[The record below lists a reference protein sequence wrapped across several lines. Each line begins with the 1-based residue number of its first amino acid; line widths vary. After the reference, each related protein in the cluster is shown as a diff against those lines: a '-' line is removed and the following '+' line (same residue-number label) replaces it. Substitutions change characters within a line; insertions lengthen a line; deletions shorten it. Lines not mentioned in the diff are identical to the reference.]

1 MAQIEVFTTRDR
13 LDLHHQ
19 FGEAFASSWPEFIF
33 HDPVSRTYLPA
44 VQESFTQFDVTLV
57 SEGVVLAGGWGV
69 SLAWDQTLEDL
80 PGGYDDALVR
90 SLSRNDRADH
100 DTLSIMAVA
109 VRRDYRGRALSAAV
123 MTELRRRASDAGLP
137 HVIAPVRPTLKANY
151 PLASMSSF
159 ARWRRSD
166 GEHLD
171 PWIRAHERMGAHV
184 LAPAPESMVITGSV
198 QEWETWTRMA
208 FPETGA
214 YVVPAAL
221 DLVAIDRE
229 RDTGVYVEPNLWMQ
243 HV

>member
-19 FGEAFASSWPEFIF
+19 FGEAFGSSWPEFIF

-57 SEGVVLAGGWGV
+57 SEGVVVAGGWGV

-90 SLSRNDRADH
+90 SLSLNDRADH

-109 VRRDYRGRALSAAV
+109 VHRDYRGRALSAAV
-123 MTELRRRASDAGLP
+123 MTELRRRASDADLT

-151 PLASMSSF
+151 PLATMSTF

-171 PWIRAHERMGAHV
+171 PWIRAHERLGARV
-184 LAPAPESMVITGSV
+184 LAPAPESMVITGTV

-208 FPETGA
+208 FPESGA
-214 YVVPAAL
+214 YVVPEAL

-229 RDTGVYVEPNLWMQ
+229 RDTGVYLEPNLWMQ
-243 HV
+243 HA

>member
-19 FGEAFASSWPEFIF
+19 FGEAFANSWPDFIF

-44 VQESFTQFDVTLV
+44 VQESFSHLDVTLV
-57 SEGVVLAGGWGV
+57 LDGVVVAGGWGV
-69 SLAWDQTLEDL
+69 SLAWDETPEDL

-90 SLSRNDRADH
+90 SLSGDDRSAH

-109 VRRDYRGRALSAAV
+109 VHPRYRGRALSAAV
-123 MTELRRRASDAGLP
+123 MRELRERASQTGLTR
-137 HVIAPVRPTLKANY
+137 VIAPVRPTLKASY
-151 PLASMSSF
+151 PLTPMATF
-159 ARWRRSD
+159 ARWRRDD

-171 PWIRAHERMGAHV
+171 PWIRAHERLGSRV
-184 LAPAPESMVITGSV
+184 LGTAPESMIITGTV
-198 QEWETWTRMA
+198 REWESWTHMA

-214 YVVPAAL
+214 YVVPEAL

-229 RDTGVYVEPNLWMQ
+229 RDTGVYVEPNLWMR
-243 HV
+243 HA